1 MEELLRSVGG
11 QAAYKNI
18 LDRIQRREYPCEIEG
33 PEGLHFAAVLSR
45 LHSIS
50 AKASMVV
57 MPTEIEAE
65 TLVKDLELL
74 GSEATLFPWI
84 GTAPYNPVSPLAS
97 VAGDRIR
104 VLSRLL
110 DGASD
115 LVVTSLR
122 GFLGAVPGIEF
133 LGSLRIHIEIGGAF
147 DPIDLER
154 RLTTMGYLRVPQ
166 VSVHGEFALRGEV
179 LDIYPPG
186 MSEAVRFVFDF
197 DEIEDIRLFNPLS
210 QVSSSKLERFTL
222 FPQGE
227 IVWTDK
233 TVDSLKEYLGS
244 RKDISDETWEIV
256 NHIDEDVDPGATGLL
271 FAACFES
278 PGCVI
283 DYLSEDSFLFL
294 VHNEH
299 LKSGDEA
306 LQKEYRELYIR
317 ARSTLPYFVPPIE
330 KMLVDFDS
338 TVAGHDR
345 VFIFPAIRAPKHD
358 DSRIEFA
365 YEGPK
370 SYFGNVNY
378 LKEELDRLQEA
389 KYKITIF
396 ADSETQAD
404 RIAQLLKDY
413 DIPVLAASI
422 SHGFTLPDLKT
433 TVIYEDEIFGRRT
446 RRPKSVKT
454 TKSAAID
461 TFVELNPGDFVVH
474 VNYGIGMFKGIE
486 RIIAAGTER
495 DYIQLEY
502 ADEETIFIP
511 LEQVNLVQRYIGQE
525 GRTPR
530 LDKIGGKVWEGRKNR
545 VRKSVEDLAER
556 LLALYSRRK
565 LDQGFAFPKD
575 TDWQI
580 EFEANFP
587 YEETEDQI
595 RCIEEVKMDMEKPEP
610 MDRLVCGDVGYGK
623 TEIAMRAAFKAVTGG
638 KQVAFLAPTTILAE
652 QHYENFCERF
662 EKYPVTIRMMSRFVS
677 RPEQRKALAELEE
690 GEVDVLIGTHRLL
703 QKDVRFKNLGLLV
716 VDEEQRFGVKAKERL
731 KELKHN
737 VDSLTLSATPI
748 PRTLHMSLLKLRDMS
763 LLTTPPHNR
772 RPIETVIREFDE
784 MIVAEAIRREMERG
798 GQVFYLHNRVET
810 LENIKKF
817 VERLVPEALVEVA
830 HGKLKGEDLE
840 EIMHRFIHGG
850 FQVLASTTIIEN
862 GIDIPNV
869 NTIIIDRADMY
880 GISQLYQLR
889 GRVGRSD
896 RLAYAYLLYPTE
908 RALTELAMK
917 RLQIISDHTE
927 LGSGF
932 KVALKDLEVRGAGNL
947 LGRQQHGDI
956 LSVGFDMYLRLLDE
970 AIAELDSEERDTP
983 PEVYLELE
991 YSGFIPDRYIEEPVE
1006 KMEVYKKIASIT
1018 SEEEL
1023 EGVFAEILDRFG
1035 PLPDEVQSLMSLAEI
1050 RILCRR
1056 LRVSTLKE
1064 RKGEV
1069 EVEFSRIAD
1078 ISLDKAMRLIKES
1091 NGAVRPDPKHPNV
1104 LKLKMGEIGLAEKSE
1119 FLRERLEALV

>member
-1 MEELLRSVGG
+1 M
-11 QAAYKNI
+11 
-18 LDRIQRREYPCEIEG
+18 
-33 PEGLHFAAVLSR
+33 F
-45 LHSIS
+45 
-50 AKASMVV
+50 
-57 MPTEIEAE
+57 
-65 TLVKDLELL
+65 
-74 GSEATLFPWI
+74 F
-84 GTAPYNPVSPLAS
+84 
-97 VAGDRIR
+97 
-104 VLSRLL
+104 
-110 DGASD
+110 
-115 LVVTSLR
+115 
-122 GFLGAVPGIEF
+122 
-133 LGSLRIHIEIGGAF
+133 
-147 DPIDLER
+147 
-154 RLTTMGYLRVPQ
+154 
-166 VSVHGEFALRGEV
+166 
-179 LDIYPPG
+179 
-186 MSEAVRFVFDF
+186 
-197 DEIEDIRLFNPLS
+197 
-210 QVSSSKLERFTL
+210 
-222 FPQGE
+222 
-227 IVWTDK
+227 
-233 TVDSLKEYLGS
+233 
-244 RKDISDETWEIV
+244 
-256 NHIDEDVDPGATGLL
+256 
-271 FAACFES
+271 
-278 PGCVI
+278 
-283 DYLSEDSFLFL
+283 FL

-299 LKSGDEA
+299 LKSSDEA
-306 LQKEYRELYIR
+306 LKKEYRELYIQ
-317 ARSTLPYFVPPIE
+317 ARSKLQYFVPPVE
-330 KMLVDFDS
+330 KMLIDFDS
-338 TVAGHDR
+338 TVSGHEKL
-345 VFIFPAIRAPKHD
+345 FIFPAIRAPKHD
-358 DSRIEFA
+358 ESRIEFA

-378 LKEELDRLQEA
+378 LKEELDRLIEA
-389 KYKITIF
+389 RYKITIF
-396 ADSETQAD
+396 ADSDVQAN

-413 DIPVLAASI
+413 DIPVLAAGI
-422 SHGFTLPDLKT
+422 SHGFTLPDLKIT
-433 TVIYEDEIFGRRT
+433 AIYEDEIFGRRT

-474 VNYGIGMFKGIE
+474 VNYGIGMFMGIE

-530 LDKIGGKVWEGRKNR
+530 LDKIGGRAWEGRKGR
-545 VRKSVEDLAER
+545 VRQSVEDLAER
-556 LLALYSRRK
+556 LLALYSKRK
-565 LDQGFAFPKD
+565 LDQGFAFPRD

-580 EFEANFP
+580 EFEATFP
-587 YEETEDQI
+587 FEETEDQI
-595 RCIEEVKMDMEKPEP
+595 RCIEEVKFDMEKPEP

-623 TEIAMRAAFKAVTGG
+623 TEVAMRAAFKAVTGG
-638 KQVAFLAPTTILAE
+638 KQVAFLAPTTILTE
-652 QHYENFCERF
+652 QHFENFCERF
-662 EKYPVTIRMMSRFVS
+662 QKYPVTIKMMSRFVS
-677 RPEQRKALAELEE
+677 KSDQRKTLADLEQ

-703 QKDVRFKNLGLLV
+703 QKDVEFKNLGLLV

-731 KELKHN
+731 KELKNN
-737 VDSLTLSATPI
+737 VDCITLSATPI

-763 LLTTPPHNR
+763 LLATPPHNR

-784 MIVAEAIRREMERG
+784 MTVADAIRREMDRG

-810 LENIKKF
+810 LENIKGF
-817 VERLVPEALVEVA
+817 IERLVPEALVEVA

-970 AIAELDSEERDTP
+970 AIAELSSEERDAP

-991 YSGFIPDRYIEEPVE
+991 YSGFIPDRYIKEQVE

-1023 EGVFAEILDRFG
+1023 EGVFAEIMDRFG

-1050 RILCRR
+1050 RILCRK

-1104 LKLKMGEIGLAEKSE
+1104 LKLKIGEIGLAEKSE